1 MRGLGVMI
9 VGRGLFKTLIPV
21 SEAISIVR
29 DKIGWSLAARLLDSI
44 EKVPIEDLVGRLVAR
59 DIRAPVS
66 LPRYPRSIVD
76 GCALRSV
83 DVAGAFEDRPVVLR
97 LAGRVKI
104 GEKPS
109 LRIGEGEC
117 ALVDTGSWVPLG
129 ADAVVPIEYV
139 SIKGKEARVERA
151 RPPGANIALPA
162 SDVAEGDIVAW
173 RGAPG
178 TPELAAALA
187 AVGVR
192 EIEASR
198 RPRVAV
204 LSTGEELVEPGSPPS
219 EAGVYDSNRFY
230 LLNAF
235 RYMGYDVVDLGIAGD
250 REDEVV
256 DRIMDAIK
264 RGADVIVTSGG
275 TSAGVDDVVPR
286 AVARIG
292 EVIFHGLRI
301 KPGKPTLAG
310 IVDGTLIV
318 GLPGNPRS
326 TANVIERFV
335 APLLS
340 AIGLPLGPIRPEV
353 IVRARLASDV
363 AGERGRT
370 TYVPAAIVSSYAIPV
385 ARESYMI
392 ASYPLADGVIIV
404 PPGSTGPL
412 ERGSMVDVRSW
423 RQAPKT
429 LLMLTDTRLPEAHAM
444 TGMPS
449 STRVLYSPM
458 VWETAKSMAR
468 DVEIPAIAAAPEHVD
483 PGSGWSE
490 LGLRGIVL
498 LKRSGSCSEVAAYAP
513 YASQYRE
520 AIPAGSRVI
529 ASRRAMGAV
538 ILFRDGYADCAL
550 VPSDYVEPAAEGD
563 KADLK
568 IEEEEIGRERILLY
582 RPRDA

>member
-1 MRGLGVMI
+1 MRVLGVM
-9 VGRGLFKTLIPV
+9 VLRRGLFKTLIPV
-21 SEAISIVR
+21 SEAISLVR
-29 DKIGWSLAARLLDSI
+29 DKIGLSLAARLLGTL

-59 DIRAPVS
+59 DVRAPVS
-66 LPRYPRSIVD
+66 LPRYPRSVVD

-83 DVAGAFEDRPVVLR
+83 DVAGAFEDRPAILR

-109 LRIGEGEC
+109 LRIGEREC
-117 ALVDTGSWVPLG
+117 ALVDTGSWIPFG

-139 SIKGKEARVERA
+139 MIEGREVRVERA

-178 TPELAAALA
+178 TPELTAALA

-192 EIEASR
+192 EVEASR

-204 LSTGEELVEPGSPPS
+204 LSTGEELVEPGYPPG

-250 REDEVV
+250 REDDVV
-256 DRIMDAIK
+256 DRIVKAVSE
-264 RGADVIVTSGG
+264 GADIVVTSGG
-275 TSAGVDDVVPR
+275 TSAGVDDIVPR

-292 EVIFHGLRI
+292 EVVFHGLRI

-310 IVDGTLIV
+310 IVSGTLIV

-363 AGERGRT
+363 TGEKGRT
-370 TYVPAAIVSSYAIPV
+370 TYVPVAIVGSYAIPV

-404 PPGSTGPL
+404 APGSMAPL
-412 ERGSMVDVRSW
+412 EKGSIVDVRSW
-423 RQAPKT
+423 RQAPNT
-429 LLMLTDTRLPEAHAM
+429 LLMLTDTRLPEAHAV
-444 TGMPS
+444 TGLSDPP
-449 STRVLYSPM
+449 TRVVYSPT
-458 VWETAKSMAR
+458 VWETARSMVSN
-468 DVEIPAIAAAPEHVD
+468 VEIPAIAAAPEQVN
-483 PGSGWSE
+483 SGNDWLE
-490 LGLRGIVL
+490 LGSRGIVL
-498 LKRSGSCSEVAAYAP
+498 LKRSGPCSEVAAYAP

-529 ASRRAMGAV
+529 VSRRAMGAV

-550 VPSDYVEPAAEGD
+550 VPSDYVELAAEED
-563 KADLK
+563 EADLGV
-568 IEEEEIGRERILLY
+568 EEIGRERILLY
-582 RPRDA
+582 RPRDT